1 MVTKCHEKF
10 NGTNLIRTCALNKF
24 FRRGEPILNL
34 YMKSLLSTGIASA
47 EKTSHRDTERD
58 HENY

>member
-10 NGTNLIRTCALNKF
+10 NGKHRTSDVV
-24 FRRGEPILNL
+24 
-34 YMKSLLSTGIASA
+34 SLLSTGIASA